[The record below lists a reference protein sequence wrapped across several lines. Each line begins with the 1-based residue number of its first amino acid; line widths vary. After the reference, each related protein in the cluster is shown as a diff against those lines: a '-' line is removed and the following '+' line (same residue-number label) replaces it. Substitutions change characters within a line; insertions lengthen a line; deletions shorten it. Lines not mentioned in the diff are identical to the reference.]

1 MEIIV
6 SDKTQLEEIINRAV
20 MKVTRLFLNLTPM
33 IIIIV

>member
-6 SDKTQLEEIINRAV
+6 SDKTQLEEIINRVV